1 MGRSANARKLKLRC
15 RERKHDH
22 DRNELGGT
30 QTESSHVYRE
40 FSTASRAPSTA
51 SIHLSAT
58 SANPSVASPSVSA
71 ASRAAAGSL
80 WSAIDSGSEDD
91 INDAQEEYVL
101 AMHDFSPQQQ
111 NVTCLS
117 FRAGQVIHVLNRDSS
132 GWWDGE
138 LDGRRGWFPSN
149 YVTSEVGLLTDEQL
163 PSAKNSRPG
172 HSQTMST
179 SSTTSWTSTTSRK
192 SKTAFSRNDHRPT
205 AADSYGPSI
214 NMYCPP
220 LMLPLLRGLSLLQN
234 AVRMNRIHHFQP
246 ATACIISCVRALL
259 SEIGCL
265 SRDAPVLK
273 QHGVLAQERK
283 RILSDLASLVSQA
296 KRASQETI
304 AEDSRDIE
312 VEAMVRLAGQL
323 FAHVRGFLAVAVQ
336 CGVNLPSNAVR
347 NALEESESTL
357 PDGRWASTNG
367 TLVQDDEQSD
377 DCFTTPA
384 RSTNGIG
391 ARPRRMTNTMTP
403 TPTRPKSLGDLKV
416 PKRAAMGADYPP
428 MPTGPLRIP
437 QRKLS
442 EQQLASPA
450 RRFVASSGAL
460 GHKAAQDSISS
471 NSSTSSSSFSSS
483 DSSGA
488 PATPVFPSGPATS
501 AELTEALRATHDA
514 FLSTIAAFIGH
525 AHSHSR
531 TSHASST
538 GHMYDLVRE
547 VVDTVCRLL
556 TLVEAVL
563 RHPDVPLPKAAALRS
578 AKESVYNVTS
588 SLADAV
594 RVLAGAPPEDLS
606 EEEEKARLLKCATDA
621 LKAGSDCAAAVKRC
635 LQRATGERP
644 FVFHLPVPGE
654 PDAGAYTPRKFSH
667 AHRASE
673 ASVNG
678 GGGGVAAAGGPR
690 IRRASSLVALH
701 GPYVSGARQG
711 EEDGEEED
719 MTIQAQS
726 VEETGHTMTAKRP
739 SVEEIAISEEPP
751 SPSTSPAPSPSSTPI
766 PHGEAT
772 EEAAP
777 ALAAPEVP
785 NKSLPPADTRPSLDT
800 VRSDAL
806 SLRSYAPTEDDRTTW
821 EGSQRHGP
829 TPSISTFEEKL
840 MSGELPPVP
849 TSRLATTVLPWT
861 FPHDHSPEDVAYN
874 SDGQLVGATLAAL
887 VERMTPHDSLVE
899 PPFAAVFFMTF
910 RLFTTPAELLDAVI
924 TRYNI
929 LPPPGLSDADLR
941 LWQQRKGLP
950 VRLRVSNFIK
960 TWVESYWRHATDS
973 AVVPTLISFTKE
985 ALSIMFPGPSQRI
998 LELIHQ
1004 RMHSSENVSRAT
1016 AATKGDRLRDAGIPL
1031 NPPVVLPGPISEI
1044 PRPIMT
1050 KTVLAALRSA
1060 TFAAVAVTDFDALE
1074 LARQLTVMECTL
1086 YCAIQP
1092 EELLLDGAAATGGN
1106 TTGSPARVKAV
1117 TSLSTAIT
1125 GWVAESILNEPD
1137 TKKRTALVKFFIK
1150 LADRCVSLRNYSTPR
1165 SILAALDSSTIA
1177 RLHQT
1182 WMGLPQKYKV
1192 QLEVL
1197 RKLADHARNY
1207 HEYRSRLR
1215 NTAPPAVPFLGLY
1228 LTDLTFCREGNPS
1241 HRTSPKAPEKKLIN
1255 FNKYHKLA
1263 RIVQD
1268 MQRFQVPYNLKEIP
1282 EVQAYL
1288 RDAFEKSQRQGD
1300 LQDLYRR
1307 SLLVEPKQSAETPPS
1322 SDVRQLFAWASR
1334 SQPSVSPTS
1343 AS

>member
-1 MGRSANARKLKLRC
+1 
-15 RERKHDH
+15 
-22 DRNELGGT
+22 
-30 QTESSHVYRE
+30 
-40 FSTASRAPSTA
+40 
-51 SIHLSAT
+51 
-58 SANPSVASPSVSA
+58 
-71 ASRAAAGSL
+71 
-80 WSAIDSGSEDD
+80 
-91 INDAQEEYVL
+91 
-101 AMHDFSPQQQ
+101 
-111 NVTCLS
+111 
-117 FRAGQVIHVLNRDSS
+117 
-132 GWWDGE
+132 
-138 LDGRRGWFPSN
+138 
-149 YVTSEVGLLTDEQL
+149 
-163 PSAKNSRPG
+163 
-172 HSQTMST
+172 MST
-179 SSTTSWTSTTSRK
+179 SSTTSWTSSTSHK
-192 SKTAFSRNDHRPT
+192 GKAPFSRNDHRPT
-205 AADSYGPSI
+205 AAETFGASI

-265 SRDAPVLK
+265 SRDAAVLK

-296 KRASQETI
+296 KRASDETVT
-304 AEDSRDIE
+304 EESREME
-312 VEAMVRLAGQL
+312 VQAMVRLAGQL

-336 CGVNLPSNAVR
+336 CGVNLPSGATR
-347 NALEESESTL
+347 IARTESESTGRE
-357 PDGRWASTNG
+357 GRWDSAAG
-367 TLVQDDEQSD
+367 TLVPDDEASD
-377 DCFTTPA
+377 DCFETPG
-384 RSTNGIG
+384 RSSNGIA
-391 ARPRRMTNTMTP
+391 ARPRRMTNTM

-416 PKRAAMGADYPP
+416 PRPAAVGADYPP
-428 MPTGPLRIP
+428 MPTGPLRFA

-450 RRFVASSGAL
+450 RRAVSGHML

-471 NSSTSSSSFSSS
+471 NSSSSSFSSS

-488 PATPVFPSGPATS
+488 PATPVFPSGPVTS
-501 AELTEALRATHDA
+501 AELIDALRATHDA

-547 VVDTVCRLL
+547 VVDMVCRLL
-556 TLVEAVL
+556 TIVEAVL
-563 RHPDVPLPKAAALRS
+563 RHPDVPAPKADALRG
-578 AKESVYNVTS
+578 AKENVYNVTS
-588 SLADAV
+588 TLADSV
-594 RVLAGAPPEDLS
+594 RVLAGPVPEELS
-606 EEEEKARLLKCATDA
+606 EEDEKARLLRCATDS
-621 LKAGSDCAAAVKRC
+621 LKAGSDCVAAVKRC

-644 FVFHLPVPGE
+644 FVFQLLPPGD

-667 AHRASE
+667 AHRASS
-673 ASVNG
+673 AS
-678 GGGGVAAAGGPR
+678 AGPR
-690 IRRASSLVALH
+690 IRKASSLAALH
-701 GPYVSGARQG
+701 GPYVGDAG
-711 EEDGEEED
+711 EGEEED

-726 VEETGHTMTAKRP
+726 VDETEHTMTVKRQ
-739 SVEEIAISEEPP
+739 SAEEIAITEEPP
-751 SPSTSPAPSPSSTPI
+751 SPSPVPGTRTDGEESVPATPVTPASPRDKPLP
-766 PHGEAT
+766 
-772 EEAAP
+772 
-777 ALAAPEVP
+777 VP
-785 NKSLPPADTRPSLDT
+785 DGRPSLDT
-800 VRSDAL
+800 VRSDIL
-806 SLRSYAPTEDDRTTW
+806 SVRSYAPTEDDRTTW
-821 EGSQRHGP
+821 EGSTRHGAA
-829 TPSISTFEEKL
+829 PSIATFEERL

-849 TSRLATTVLPWT
+849 GSNFATAVLPWT
-861 FPHDHSPEDVAYN
+861 FPHDHAPEDVAYN
-874 SDGQLVGATLAAL
+874 SDGQLVGATLEAL

-929 LPPPGLSDADLR
+929 LPPPGLCEADLR
-941 LWQQRKGLP
+941 LWQQRKGIP
-950 VRLRVSNFIK
+950 VRLRVSNFLK
-960 TWVESYWRHATDS
+960 TWIESYWRHSSDN
-973 AVVPTLISFTKE
+973 AVVPTLASFTRE
-985 ALSIMFPGPSQRI
+985 ALSIMFPGPSARIMELLQQR
-998 LELIHQ
+998 LN
-1004 RMHSSENVSRAT
+1004 SSENVSLS
-1016 AATKGDRLRDAGIPL
+1016 KGERDRLRDAGIPL
-1031 NPPVVLPGPISEI
+1031 NPPVVLPGPISEV

-1050 KTVLAALRSA
+1050 KTVLSALRSKN
-1060 TFAAVAVTDFDALE
+1060 FDSVAVTDFDALE
-1074 LARQLTVMECTL
+1074 LARQLTTMECTL

-1092 EELLLDGAAATGGN
+1092 EELLDAGGA
-1106 TTGSPARVKAV
+1106 PAPAHVKAV

-1137 TKKRTALVKFFIK
+1137 TKRRTALVKFFIK
-1150 LADRCVSLRNYSTPR
+1150 LADRCVSLKNYSTPR

-1182 WMGLPQKYKV
+1182 WVGLPQKSKV
-1192 QLEVL
+1192 RLEAL

-1288 RDAFEKSQRQGD
+1288 RDAFDKSQRQGD

-1334 SQPSVSPTS
+1334 SQASVTPTS

>member
-1 MGRSANARKLKLRC
+1 MPVSHLRI
-15 RERKHDH
+15 DTSVALA
-22 DRNELGGT
+22 DP
-30 QTESSHVYRE
+30 S
-40 FSTASRAPSTA
+40 SRAPSRNGPRTPSTSRSTA
-51 SIHLSAT
+51 SSSYAPRSPSAASASSFMSTT
-58 SANPSVASPSVSA
+58 SRAPSSASTHVSAASPYPSLPASSASVSA
-71 ASRAAAGSL
+71 AAKSAIGSS
-80 WSAIDSGSEDD
+80 WSAIDSESEDD
-91 INDAQEEYVL
+91 GGPEDVQEEYVL
-101 AMHDFSPQQQ
+101 AMHDFDPQQQ
-111 NVTCLS
+111 SVTCLS
-117 FRAGQVIHVLNRDSS
+117 FRAGQVIHVLNRDPS

-149 YVTSEVGLLTDEQL
+149 YVTSEVGLLTEEEL
-163 PSAKNSRPG
+163 PSGKKSRPG

-179 SSTTSWTSTTSRK
+179 SSTTSWASSSSRK
-192 SKTAFSRNDHRPT
+192 GKASYSRNDHRPT
-205 AADSYGPSI
+205 AADTFGPGV

-234 AVRMNRIHHFQP
+234 AVRMNRVHHFQP
-246 ATACIISCVRALL
+246 ATACIISCVRSLL

-265 SRDAPVLK
+265 SRDALVLK

-296 KRASQETI
+296 KRASDESA
-304 AEDSRDIE
+304 AEDAREIE
-312 VEAMVRLAGQL
+312 VQSMVRLAGQL

-347 NALEESESTL
+347 VVRTESGSTSF
-357 PDGRWASTNG
+357 DGQWDSANG
-367 TLVQDDEQSD
+367 TLVQDEEQGED
-377 DCFTTPA
+377 NFRTPG
-384 RSTNGIG
+384 RSTNSMA
-391 ARPRRMTNTMTP
+391 ARPRRMTNNM
-403 TPTRPKSLGDLKV
+403 TPTRPKSLGDLKMS
-416 PKRAAMGADYPP
+416 KRVAMGTDYPP
-428 MPTGPLRIP
+428 VPTRP

-442 EQQLASPA
+442 EQQLSTPA
-450 RRFVASSGAL
+450 RRLVL
-460 GHKAAQDSISS
+460 GHKAAQDSVSSISS
-471 NSSTSSSSFSSS
+471 SSSSSFSSS

-488 PATPVFPSGPATS
+488 PPTPVFPSGPATS
-501 AELTEALRATHDA
+501 AELTDALRATHDA

-531 TSHASST
+531 SSHASST

-563 RHPDVPLPKAAALRS
+563 RHPDVPLPKAAALRN
-578 AKESVYNVTS
+578 AKENVYNVTS
-588 SLADAV
+588 TLADAV
-594 RVLAGAPPEDLS
+594 RVLSGPPPEDVG
-606 EEEEKARLLKCATDA
+606 EEAEKARLLKCATDA
-621 LKAGSDCAAAVKRC
+621 LKVGSDCVAAVKRC

-644 FVFHLPVPGE
+644 FVFQLPAPGE
-654 PDAGAYTPRKFSH
+654 PEAGIYTPRKFSH
-667 AHRASE
+667 TQRPSQSSIGA
-673 ASVNG
+673 
-678 GGGGVAAAGGPR
+678 PR
-690 IRRASSLVALH
+690 IRKASSLAALH
-701 GPYVSGARQG
+701 GPYVGGADEHAEG
-711 EEDGEEED
+711 IDEEDL
-719 MTIQAQS
+719 TIQAQS
-726 VEETGHTMTAKRP
+726 IEETEHTMVVKKP
-739 SVEEIAISEEPP
+739 SVEEIAITEEPP
-751 SPSTSPAPSPSSTPI
+751 SPSPSPVPSSSPI
-766 PHGEAT
+766 PPSQSEAGAEAGPEPVPVTPATT
-772 EEAAP
+772 EEKP
-777 ALAAPEVP
+777 AL
-785 NKSLPPADTRPSLDT
+785 PADGRPSLDT

-821 EGSQRHGP
+821 EGHGP
-829 TPSISTFEEKL
+829 TPSITTFEEKL

-849 TSRLATTVLPWT
+849 ASRLGTAVLPWT

-874 SDGQLVGATLAAL
+874 SDGQLVGATLEAL

-929 LPPPGLSDADLR
+929 LPPPGLCDADLR

-960 TWVESYWRHATDS
+960 TWVESYWRHASDS
-973 AVVPTLISFTKE
+973 VVVPTLLSFTKE

-1004 RMHSSENVSRAT
+1004 RMHSSENVSRAA
-1016 AATKGDRLRDAGIPL
+1016 AATKGDRTRDAGMPL
-1031 NPPVVLPGPISEI
+1031 NPPVVPPGPISEI

-1050 KTVLAALRSA
+1050 KAVLSALRSA
-1060 TFAAVAVTDFDALE
+1060 NFASVAVTDFDPLE

-1092 EELLLDGAAATGGN
+1092 EELLLDGGSSAGA
-1106 TTGSPARVKAV
+1106 SPARVKAV

-1137 TKKRTALVKFFIK
+1137 TKRRTALVKFFIK

-1182 WMGLPQKYKV
+1182 WMGLSQKYKI
-1192 QLEVL
+1192 QLEAL

-1282 EVQAYL
+1282 EVQVYL
-1288 RDAFEKSQRQGD
+1288 QDAFEKSQRQGD

-1334 SQPSVSPTS
+1334 SQPSVTPTS

>member
-1 MGRSANARKLKLRC
+1 MRSGIMPVSHLRI
-15 RERKHDH
+15 DTSVA
-22 DRNELGGT
+22 LP
-30 QTESSHVYRE
+30 ESS
-40 FSTASRAPSTA
+40 SSRAPSRNGPRTPSTSRSTA
-51 SIHLSAT
+51 SSSHRLRSPSTASASSAVSYISHAPSSASTHLSANSAHPSSAPT
-58 SANPSVASPSVSA
+58 SISA
-71 ASRAAAGSL
+71 ASRSAVSSS
-80 WSAIDSGSEDD
+80 WSAIDSGSEDESRD
-91 INDAQEEYVL
+91 MQEYVL
-101 AMHDFSPQQQ
+101 AMHDFAPQQQ

-117 FRAGQVIHVLNRDSS
+117 FRAGQVIHVLNRDPS

-149 YVTSEVGLLTDEQL
+149 YVTSEVGLLTEEEL
-163 PSAKNSRPG
+163 PGGKNPRPG
-172 HSQTMST
+172 HSQNMST
-179 SSTTSWTSTTSRK
+179 SSTTSWTSTISRK
-192 SKTAFSRNDHRPT
+192 GKAPYPRNDHRPT
-205 AADSYGPSI
+205 AADSFDPSI

-234 AVRMNRIHHFQP
+234 AVRMSRIHHFQP

-265 SRDAPVLK
+265 SRDAPVLR

-296 KRASQETI
+296 KRASDEGT
-304 AEDSRDIE
+304 AEDAREME
-312 VEAMVRLAGQL
+312 VQAMVRLAGQL

-336 CGVNLPSNAVR
+336 CGVNLPSNASR
-347 NALEESESTL
+347 IARTESE
-357 PDGRWASTNG
+357 
-367 TLVQDDEQSD
+367 TLVQDDGNASD
-377 DCFTTPA
+377 NCFETPG
-384 RSTNGIG
+384 RSTNGIA

-403 TPTRPKSLGDLKV
+403 TRPKSLGDLKMS
-416 PKRAAMGADYPP
+416 KRAAMGADYPP
-428 MPTGPLRIP
+428 VPSGPLRVP

-442 EQQLASPA
+442 EQQLSTPA
-450 RRFVASSGAL
+450 RRFVSSSGVL

-471 NSSTSSSSFSSS
+471 ISSSSSSSFSSS
-483 DSSGA
+483 DSSVGA

-547 VVDTVCRLL
+547 VVDVVCRLL

-563 RHPDVPLPKAAALRS
+563 RHPDVPLPKASALRV
-578 AKESVYNVTS
+578 AKENVYNVTS
-588 SLADAV
+588 TLADSV
-594 RVLAGAPPEDLS
+594 RVLTGPPPEDVS
-606 EEEEKARLLKCATDA
+606 EEEEKARLLRCATDS
-621 LKAGSDCAAAVKRC
+621 LKAGSDCVAAVKRC
-635 LQRATGERP
+635 VQRASGERP
-644 FVFHLPVPGE
+644 FVFQLPVPGDPE
-654 PDAGAYTPRKFSH
+654 AGAYTPRKFSH
-667 AHRASE
+667 AHRASS
-673 ASVNG
+673 ASG
-678 GGGGVAAAGGPR
+678 GGPR
-690 IRRASSLVALH
+690 IRKASSLAAMH
-701 GPYVSGARQG
+701 GPYVGDAGEDVSGVAAG
-711 EEDGEEED
+711 DEEDL
-719 MTIQAQS
+719 TIQAQS
-726 VEETGHTMTAKRP
+726 VEEAENTMTAKNA
-739 SVEEIAISEEPP
+739 SMEEIAISEEPP
-751 SPSTSPAPSPSSTPI
+751 SPSASQLPLPAPDVPSK
-766 PHGEAT
+766 T
-772 EEAAP
+772 EERPASAP
-777 ALAAPEVP
+777 VSP
-785 NKSLPPADTRPSLDT
+785 NVADENPLSPIDGRPSLDT
-800 VRSDAL
+800 VRSDIL
-806 SLRSYAPTEDDRTTW
+806 SVRSYAPTEDDRTTW

-829 TPSISTFEEKL
+829 TPSISTFEERL
-840 MSGELPPVP
+840 MGGEIPPVP
-849 TSRLATTVLPWT
+849 SSRLATAVLPWT
-861 FPHDHSPEDVAYN
+861 YPHDHAPEDVAYN
-874 SDGQLVGATLAAL
+874 SDGQLVGATLEAL

-910 RLFTTPAELLDAVI
+910 RLFTTPAALLDAVI

-929 LPPPGLSDADLR
+929 LPPPGLGDADLR

-960 TWVESYWRHATDS
+960 TWVESYWRHSSDS
-973 AVVPTLISFTKE
+973 AVLPTLVSFTNE
-985 ALSIMFPGPSQRI
+985 ALSIMFPQQSQRI
-998 LELIHQ
+998 LALVQQ
-1004 RMHSSENVSRAT
+1004 RISSRENIALASGDR
-1016 AATKGDRLRDAGIPL
+1016 DRLRDAGIPL

-1050 KTVLAALRSA
+1050 KTVLSALRSA
-1060 TFAAVAVTDFDALE
+1060 NFGSVAVTDFDALE

-1092 EELLLDGAAATGGN
+1092 EELLLDSGSGV
-1106 TTGSPARVKAV
+1106 SPAHVKAV

-1182 WMGLPQKYKV
+1182 WVGLPQKNKI
-1192 QLEVL
+1192 QLEAL

-1241 HRTSPKAPEKKLIN
+1241 HRTSPKSPEKKLIN

-1307 SLLVEPKQSAETPPS
+1307 SLLVEPKQSAETPPT

-1334 SQPSVSPTS
+1334 TQNSLTPTS